1 MREPTEAALSCC
13 ALARMLGVF
22 SLQSR
27 HRRSLSNSLHSTDD
41 DIVHV
46 MANAVVSTS
55 KAATGTERS
64 QRRGQETREKV
75 IQAAAACV
83 AEEGFASANTNRIVE
98 RAGVTWGVLQHHFGD
113 KSGLLDAVL
122 ERGMQELEAGFEA
135 LVIEGDDAYER
146 VARVVDGGW
155 KIFTG
160 PLSLASN
167 EIEVNTRAPRAD
179 DPSHVE
185 SLLRM
190 NQRLEHLVLSALREA
205 LGRKPSRGVYGA
217 FLLALRGFALTSMM
231 TRLEPDFRNERKAL
245 AKMIVEASR

>member
-1 MREPTEAALSCC
+1 MRVVINVTA
-13 ALARMLGVF
+13 
-22 SLQSR
+22 SR
-27 HRRSLSNSLHSTDD
+27 SKS
-41 DIVHV
+41 
-46 MANAVVSTS
+46 ANPV
-55 KAATGTERS
+55 GRS

-122 ERGMQELEAGFEA
+122 ERGMNELEAGFDA
-135 LVIEGDDAYER
+135 LVIEGDDVNER
-146 VARVVDGGW
+146 VVQVVDAGW